1 MVIAAY
7 AQTADLLRGII
18 IAHFL
23 IKFTTNFDLF
33 HTMEEKGLEYRLWK
47 PVK

>member
-1 MVIAAY
+1 MVIAD
-7 AQTADLLRGII
+7 TCSDLL

-33 HTMEEKGLEYRLWK
+33 HTMEEKGLEYRCGNL
-47 PVK
+47 

>member
-1 MVIAAY
+1 MLRP
-7 AQTADLLRGII
+7 ADLLRGII

-33 HTMEEKGLEYRLWK
+33 HTMEEKGLEYHCGNL
-47 PVK
+47 